1 MPSYMKRREAAEIL
15 GVHPRTLYKWEE
27 RGQIDVIRTPGGQ
40 RLFDVEG
47 YLASARGDLAVG
59 CEDDQ
64 LAETGR
70 LRIIYARVSSHG
82 QKDDLQ
88 RQVED
93 LRESYPQHRL
103 IKDIGSGVN
112 LNRRG
117 LRQIIDLAIQGR
129 VRELVVSHKDRLARF
144 GYELIVDLIKDY
156 SGGTVVVVNS
166 TEDLEPEE
174 ELVKDVL
181 TIMNVFVA
189 RMNGMRKYRKRERE
203 KE

>member
-1 MPSYMKRREAAEIL
+1 MKRREAAQIL

-47 YLASARGDLAVG
+47 YLAKAQGETTND
-59 CEDDQ
+59 
-64 LAETGR
+64 AEHEETIADSGR
-70 LRIIYARVSSHG
+70 VKIIYARVSSAG
-82 QKDDLQ
+82 QKDDLE
-88 RQVED
+88 RQIQD
-93 LRESYPQHRL
+93 LRERYPHHTL

-117 LRQIIDLAIQGR
+117 LRKIIDLAIQGR
-129 VRELVVSHKDRLARF
+129 VKEVVISHKDRLARF
-144 GYELIVDLIKDY
+144 GYELISDLIGDY
-156 SGGTVVVVNS
+156 SRGTVTIVYNS
-166 TEDLEPEE
+166 ENLEPEE

-189 RMNGMRKYRKRERE
+189 RMNGMRKYRKRRMDGEQ
-203 KE
+203 

>member
-1 MPSYMKRREAAEIL
+1 MKRQEAAKIL

-47 YLASARGDLAVG
+47 YLASARGDLAVD

-93 LRESYPQHRL
+93 LRESYPHHQL

-144 GYELIVDLIKDY
+144 GYELIVDLIRDY
-156 SGGTVVVVNS
+156 SQGTVVVVNS